1 MAWMRGRPSARA
13 VPPLC
18 KFNALDEDV
27 VRQYAGHFDWNSRS
41 DIPTVS
47 ERWEVFKSWVNECTE
62 DSSPEAAEH
71 EAQKQ
76 AVGD

>member
-1 MAWMRGRPSARA
+1 MRGRPSARA
-13 VPPLC
+13 APPLF

-27 VRQYAGHFDWNSRS
+27 VRQYAGHVDWNSLS

-47 ERWEVFKSWVNECTE
+47 ERWE
-62 DSSPEAAEH
+62 AAEQ
-71 EAQKQ
+71 EVQKQ